1 MASITW
7 RHRNYVPKKFVT
19 FLWPKKLSKISQNF
33 AEGSLS
39 IKSTESTE
47 KQWRNDDD
55 DND

>member
-1 MASITW
+1 METP
-7 RHRNYVPKKFVT
+7 RNYVPKKFVT
-19 FLWPKKLSKISQNF
+19 FLRPKKLSKISQNF

-55 DND
+55 DDDD